1 MLTVDERGLYME
13 APNLDMS
20 NPTVQE
26 LVSAM
31 ARADIDQCSF
41 AFVPV
46 RENYDPETKLREI
59 LECKLMDCSVVTYP
73 WYESTSVE
81 LNSLEAA
88 LAEVRSGAVTPEA
101 RDTIMRALSLCLEVN
116 ITDDDDDHEDVVD
129 DVTEPVEDGLPASP
143 TPETP
148 EATEPR
154 AARKIDIAR
163 TLYLR

>member
-1 MLTVDERGLYME
+1 
-13 APNLDMS
+13 
-20 NPTVQE
+20 
-26 LVSAM
+26 
-31 ARADIDQCSF
+31 
-41 AFVPV
+41 
-46 RENYDPETKLREI
+46 
-59 LECKLMDCSVVTYP
+59 
-73 WYESTSVE
+73 